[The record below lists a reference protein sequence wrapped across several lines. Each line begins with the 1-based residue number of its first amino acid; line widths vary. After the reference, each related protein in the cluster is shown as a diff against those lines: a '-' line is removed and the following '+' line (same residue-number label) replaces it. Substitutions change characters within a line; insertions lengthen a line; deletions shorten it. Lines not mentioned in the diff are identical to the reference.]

1 MRARPPRCLE
11 ISKSSAATQA
21 MPSTRLALALV
32 LVALAAPLDALATPL
47 TRRTLVIRRAPPVA
61 LAPVLHRRAAL
72 SIGTLAWLG
81 SSSAARAAEKPAGP
95 APASELLRAARDALV
110 PLPERVK
117 AGDYEGVRVVLVSEQ
132 LKPLWQ
138 GKLAKN
144 PITLIADALDDG
156 FEALELREDISG
168 HLLQADTMLYDN
180 GFKDN
185 GGGGGSKTEVVKEPM
200 AELAAALKGVD
211 KVLALL
217 Q

>member
-1 MRARPPRCLE
+1 
-11 ISKSSAATQA
+11 
-21 MPSTRLALALV
+21 MPSTRLPSIALL

-61 LAPVLHRRAAL
+61 PAPVALHRRAAL

-117 AGDYEGVRVVLVSEQ
+117 AGDYEAVRVVLVSEQ

>member
-1 MRARPPRCLE
+1 
-11 ISKSSAATQA
+11 
-21 MPSTRLALALV
+21 MPSTRLPSIALV
-32 LVALAAPLDALATPL
+32 LIALAAPLDALATPL

-61 LAPVLHRRAAL
+61 PVALHRRAAL

-117 AGDYEGVRVVLVSEQ
+117 AGDYEAVRVVLVSEQ

>member
-1 MRARPPRCLE
+1 M
-11 ISKSSAATQA
+11 
-21 MPSTRLALALV
+21 
-32 LVALAAPLDALATPL
+32 
-47 TRRTLVIRRAPPVA
+47 
-61 LAPVLHRRAAL
+61 
-72 SIGTLAWLG
+72 
-81 SSSAARAAEKPAGP
+81 
-95 APASELLRAARDALV
+95 

-117 AGDYEGVRVVLVSEQ
+117 AGDYEAVRVVPVSEQ

>member
-1 MRARPPRCLE
+1 
-11 ISKSSAATQA
+11 
-21 MPSTRLALALV
+21 MPSTRLPSIALL

-61 LAPVLHRRAAL
+61 PVALPRRAAL
-72 SIGTLAWLG
+72 CIGTLAWLG

-117 AGDYEGVRVVLVSEQ
+117 AGDYEAVRVVLVSEQ

>member
-1 MRARPPRCLE
+1 
-11 ISKSSAATQA
+11 
-21 MPSTRLALALV
+21 MPSTRLPSIALL

-47 TRRTLVIRRAPPVA
+47 TRRTLVIRRAPPVT
-61 LAPVLHRRAAL
+61 PVALHRRAAL

-117 AGDYEGVRVVLVSEQ
+117 AGDYEAVRVVLVSEQ

-200 AELAAALKGVD
+200 AELSAALKGVD

>member
-1 MRARPPRCLE
+1 
-11 ISKSSAATQA
+11 
-21 MPSTRLALALV
+21 MPSTRLPSIALV

-61 LAPVLHRRAAL
+61 PTPVLHRRAAL

>member
-1 MRARPPRCLE
+1 
-11 ISKSSAATQA
+11 
-21 MPSTRLALALV
+21 MPSTRLPSIALV
-32 LVALAAPLDALATPL
+32 LAALAAPLDALATPL

-61 LAPVLHRRAAL
+61 PVALHRRAAL

-117 AGDYEGVRVVLVSEQ
+117 AGDYEAVRVVLVSEQ

>member
-1 MRARPPRCLE
+1 M
-11 ISKSSAATQA
+11 
-21 MPSTRLALALV
+21 
-32 LVALAAPLDALATPL
+32 
-47 TRRTLVIRRAPPVA
+47 
-61 LAPVLHRRAAL
+61 
-72 SIGTLAWLG
+72 
-81 SSSAARAAEKPAGP
+81 
-95 APASELLRAARDALV
+95 

-200 AELAAALKGVD
+200 AELSAALKGVD

>member
-1 MRARPPRCLE
+1 
-11 ISKSSAATQA
+11 
-21 MPSTRLALALV
+21 MPSTRLPSIALL

-61 LAPVLHRRAAL
+61 PAPVLHRRAAL

-117 AGDYEGVRVVLVSEQ
+117 AGDYEAVRVVLVSEQ

>member
-1 MRARPPRCLE
+1 MSKRPGDEDRARRT
-11 ISKSSAATQA
+11 SAKKSYVDDDPALIAALTA
-21 MPSTRLALALV
+21 AEAAHTEEDTDREAAIASGLMPYQLAEFERTCCAI
-32 LVALAAPLDALATPL
+32 PDALRRNPGRLCTLRNHFLSRASKMANRFMPLGEATKGLDPVW
-47 TRRTLVIRRAPPVA
+47 RT
-61 LAPVLHRRAAL
+61 
-72 SIGTLAWLG
+72 ST
-81 SSSAARAAEKPAGP
+81 E
-95 APASELLRAARDALV
+95 E
-110 PLPERVK
+110 
-117 AGDYEGVRVVLVSEQ
+117 SEQ